1 MLHEIKPASLHGKM
15 KMPASKSFVQ
25 RFIAAASLANGMSV
39 IHNPGRS
46 EDVLASMAVAE
57 KLGMYARTLSNGDIM
72 LQPDKP
78 FAGGVLFCRESGLC
92 ARMFAPIAATF
103 GRDFSIDGERSLKRR
118 HLLHELRQL
127 EQFGMSVNAVNGDI
141 PISLSGKLKSAAAVI
156 DASRSSQLLTGLL
169 MALPV
174 CDQDSSVIA
183 DSLVSKPYVDMTVDM
198 LKRCGVEVAN
208 EGPEYF
214 IRGNQTYKP
223 IETDAETDWSAA
235 SNIMVAAALCGEL
248 EISGLNNDS
257 FQADKTIVSVFE
269 RSNVDYTWLDDS
281 SMIVRQS
288 NPKAFSLDLTD
299 APDLF
304 PAVVPLALRADGPC
318 RFTHVNRL
326 VNKESNRLK
335 AVIREYTKMGARFE
349 EQGDDSVIVY
359 PGKLHFS
366 NVNSWGDHRI
376 VMSLSIAGMANQG
389 VSIHDSGHVA
399 KSWPDFFNQIQKAGG
414 KISAHLR

>member
-1 MLHEIKPASLHGKM
+1 MLHEIKPASLNGKM
-15 KMPASKSFVQ
+15 IMPASKSFVQ
-25 RFIAAASLANGMSV
+25 RFIAAASLAKGMSV

-57 KLGMYARTLSNGDIM
+57 RLGMYARTLSNGDIM
-72 LQPDKP
+72 LQSDKP

-103 GRDFSIDGERSLKRR
+103 GVDFSIDGERSLKRR
-118 HLLHELRQL
+118 HLVHELKQL
-127 EQFGMSVNAVNGDI
+127 EQFGMSVNAVKGDI
-141 PISLSGKLKSAAAVI
+141 PVSLSGKLQAAAAII

-174 CDQDSSVIA
+174 CDQNSTITA
-183 DSLVSKPYVDMTVDM
+183 ESLVSKPYVDMTVDM
-198 LKRCGVEVAN
+198 LKRFGVEVTN
-208 EGPEYF
+208 DGNKYLIP
-214 IRGNQTYKP
+214 GNQTYKP
-223 IETDAETDWSAA
+223 LETNAETDWSAA

-248 EISGLNNDS
+248 EISGLNYDS

-269 RSNVDYTWLDDS
+269 KSNVDFTWLDDT
-281 SMIVRQS
+281 SMIVKKS
-288 NPKAFSLDLTD
+288 SPSAFTLDLTD

-318 RFTHVNRL
+318 RFTNVNRL

-335 AVIREYTKMGARFE
+335 AVIREYTKLGARFE
-349 EQGDDSVIVY
+349 EKGDNSVLVY

-376 VMSLSIAGMANQG
+376 VMSLSIAGMANEG
-389 VSIHDSGHVA
+389 VYIHDSGHVA
-399 KSWPDFFNQIQKAGG
+399 KS
-414 KISAHLR
+414 